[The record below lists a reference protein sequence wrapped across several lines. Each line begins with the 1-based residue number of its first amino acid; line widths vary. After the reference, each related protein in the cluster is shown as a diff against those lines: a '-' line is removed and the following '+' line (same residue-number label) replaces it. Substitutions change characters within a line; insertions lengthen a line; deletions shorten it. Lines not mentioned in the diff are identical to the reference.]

1 MKRGGTGRSLTGH
14 FFPRGKKAQTE
25 TYAWLI
31 DILKGILEVV
41 LVLAI
46 VISLIA
52 IVWNA
57 TKKTPQDQDFKR
69 VLDAT
74 KKLIDDFEE
83 GKIQSR
89 AYYTVPIVSPEK
101 LEIYFFPPKGSE
113 APPPPRCGGRTCF
126 CMYQLIADN
135 LKETCRI
142 VETKPE
148 CKLQTCGE
156 ELCPGSFKH
165 FTLEKGDDITVSIDC
180 TPQGSK
186 LIVEKS

>member
-1 MKRGGTGRSLTGH
+1 MKRGSAKDH
-14 FFPRGKKAQTE
+14 FFPHGKKAQTE

-46 VISLIA
+46 VIGMIA
-52 IVWNA
+52 IIWNA

-101 LEIYFFPPKGSE
+101 LEIYFFPEKGLE
-113 APPPPRCGGRTCF
+113 PPPPRCGGRTCF
-126 CMYQLIADN
+126 CMFQLIGDN

-142 VETKPE
+142 VDTKPE
-148 CKLQTCGE
+148 CKLETCGE
-156 ELCPGSFKH
+156 ELCPGSYKH

-180 TPQGSK
+180 TPKGSK
-186 LIVEKS
+186 LSIEKS